1 MAARLNNG
9 SPSAVRPPHA
19 APESVNALILFE
31 DEHLLVVHKPSGIN
45 THKPDRFAP
54 DGLHEWLTRR
64 KPPWRNLSVLHRL
77 DKDTSGVLVFG
88 KSSRANQSLAKQFA
102 GHTIVKDYLLLAA
115 ARPTRQRFCAKSTDG
130 VTEFELIGPH
140 AGLFLVSARPV
151 TGKTHQVR
159 RHAADNGFPI
169 VGDTLYGGEPAPRLM
184 LHAHRITLQHPGTGE
199 PITFEASVPR
209 AFDELDPLV
218 AALEFRELIF
228 DKQTTAFRLIT
239 GVSDGFPD
247 VVVDN
252 YDGWLLVQ
260 WQTHEARAMSERL
273 VDALRTSVKPHGII
287 EQMVTR
293 SERSAPRMLWP
304 AGELPARFMVHE
316 NGMTFWVQFG
326 EGLSTGLF
334 ADQRENRWRLL
345 SMDLCGKTAL
355 NCFAYTGAFS
365 VAAAKAGAMVTTVDL
380 SRNYLEWCR
389 DNFRANGLACDDQPP
404 LPGANEDE
412 KTPAHGQDLDG
423 TMHLTTPPHPSPTP
437 QTTAAL
443 APASPPKGR
452 GDPYRTV
459 IQPLPA
465 EGEVDPALFRGRVR
479 GSPISQLNRSGL
491 GQASQN
497 VPRHDFI
504 YGDAFDWLRRFG
516 KRGRTWDMVLL
527 DPPTFSKAKHG
538 RAFQAER
545 DYRDLAAL
553 AVPLVAADGWLFCST
568 NQRTLAPEKFERLLL
583 GAAQQCGRTV
593 TMLEFQTA
601 PFDFRAPPGE
611 LPHLKTFWAQLR

>member
-1 MAARLNNG
+1 MAARL
-9 SPSAVRPPHA
+9 
-19 APESVNALILFE
+19 NALILFE

-45 THKPDRFAP
+45 THKPDRFTP
-54 DGLHEWLTRR
+54 DGIHEWLTRQ
-64 KPPWRNLSVLHRL
+64 KPSWRNLSILHRL

-88 KSSRANQSLAKQFA
+88 KSTRANQSLAKQFA

-130 VTEFELIGPH
+130 VTEFEFVGPH

-151 TGKTHQVR
+151 TGKTHQIR

-209 AFDELDPLV
+209 SFDKLDSLV

-228 DKQTTAFRLIT
+228 NEQTTAFRLIS
-239 GVSDGFPD
+239 GVTDGFPG

-260 WQTHEARAMSERL
+260 WQTHEARAMSEQL
-273 VDALRTSVKPHGII
+273 VDALRTSVKPRGII
-287 EQMVTR
+287 EQMVAR
-293 SERSAPRMLWP
+293 NERSAPRMLWP
-304 AGELPARFMVHE
+304 AGEMPAKFTVQE
-316 NGMTFWVQFG
+316 NGLTFWVQFG

-345 SMDLCGKTAL
+345 SMDLRGKMAL

-365 VAAAKAGAMVTTVDL
+365 VAAAKSGAIVTTVDL

-389 DNFRANGLACDDQPP
+389 DNFRANGLACDDSAPV
-404 LPGANEDE
+404 PGANEDE
-412 KTPAHGQDLDG
+412 KAH
-423 TMHLTTPPHPSPTP
+423 SP
-437 QTTAAL
+437 QQ
-443 APASPPKGR
+443 AS
-452 GDPYRTV
+452 
-459 IQPLPA
+459 
-465 EGEVDPALFRGRVR
+465 
-479 GSPISQLNRSGL
+479 
-491 GQASQN
+491 GQASRN
-497 VPRHDFI
+497 APKHDFI
-504 YGDAFDWLRRFG
+504 YGDVFDWLRRFG
-516 KRGRTWDMVLL
+516 KRGRTWDLVLL

-538 RAFQAER
+538 RAFRAER

-553 AVPLVAADGWLFCST
+553 AVPLVASDGWLFCST

-583 GAAQQCGRTV
+583 DAAQQCGRVV
-593 TMLEFQTA
+593 TTSEFQTL
-601 PFDFRAPPGE
+601 PFDFRVAAGE
-611 LPHLKTFWAQLR
+611 DPYLKTFWMQLR

>member
-1 MAARLNNG
+1 
-9 SPSAVRPPHA
+9 
-19 APESVNALILFE
+19 VNALILFE

-45 THKPDRFAP
+45 THKPDRLAP

-64 KPPWRNLSVLHRL
+64 KPSWRNLSVLHRL

-102 GHTIVKDYLLLAA
+102 GHTIAKDYLLLAA

-130 VTEFELIGPH
+130 VTEFEFVGPH
-140 AGLFLVSARPV
+140 AGLFLVRARPV
-151 TGKTHQVR
+151 TGKTHQIR

-184 LHAHRITLQHPGTGE
+184 LHAHQITLQHPGTGE

-209 AFDELDPLV
+209 VFDELDSLV

-228 DKQTTAFRLIT
+228 NEQTTAFRLISGAT
-239 GVSDGFPD
+239 DGFPD

-273 VDALRTSVKPHGII
+273 VDALRTSAKPSGII

-304 AGELPARFMVHE
+304 AGELPGKFMVQE
-316 NGMTFWVQFG
+316 NGLTFWVQFG

-345 SMDLCGKTAL
+345 SMDLRGKTAL

-365 VAAAKAGAMVTTVDL
+365 LAAAKAGAMVTTVDL

-389 DNFRANGLACDDQPP
+389 DNFRANGLACDDSAP
-404 LPGANEDE
+404 LPGANKDE
-412 KTPAHGQDLDG
+412 KPRSLQ
-423 TMHLTTPPHPSPTP
+423 
-437 QTTAAL
+437 Q
-443 APASPPKGR
+443 AS
-452 GDPYRTV
+452 
-459 IQPLPA
+459 
-465 EGEVDPALFRGRVR
+465 
-479 GSPISQLNRSGL
+479 

-497 VPRHDFI
+497 PSKHDFI
-504 YGDAFDWLRRFG
+504 YGDVFDWLRRFA
-516 KRGRTWDMVLL
+516 KRGRTWDLVLL

-583 GAAQQCGRTV
+583 DAAQQCGRVV
-593 TMLEFQTA
+593 TTLEFQTV
-601 PFDFRAPPGE
+601 PFDFRTPAGE
-611 LPHLKTFWAQLR
+611 LPYLKTFWAQLR